1 MPPTMWRLRSSMP
14 GPPAPSCLMKRPG
27 REPTAR
33 GSDSSIRRASV
44 ASSPSLWKRM
54 ASPAP
59 KPSPDRPPEPTTDS
73 GLPLKP
79 VYQSADAGPEAAP
92 PGQFP
97 FTRGIYP
104 EMYRRRPWT
113 IRQYAGFG
121 SAAETNRR
129 FRYLLEEGQTGLSV
143 AFDLPTQMGHDADAP
158 MARGEVGKVG
168 VSISSLKDMETL
180 LQDIPLAEV
189 STSMTINAPAALLLL
204 LYELV
209 AEQQGV
215 SPERLQ
221 GTVQNDIL
229 KEYAARGTYIFP
241 PRASMRLTT
250 DLFAYCHERL
260 PNWNTISISGYH
272 LREAGATA
280 VQELGFTMAHAIA
293 YVDAARTAGLQVAD
307 FAPRLSFFFAVFSDF
322 FEEVAKFRA
331 ARNLWAR
338 LMKDRYGVTDPRAQA
353 LRFHSQPGGSPLTA
367 QQPHNNIVRVAL
379 QAMSAVLGG
388 TQSLHA
394 NSFDEALGLPS
405 EMAAT
410 LSVRTQQIIAH
421 ETNVAGVADPM
432 GGSYLVEA
440 LTRELDAGATALIEE
455 VDRRGGAIAAIET
468 GFTQEAIQESA
479 YHFQRAVEE
488 GRRVVVGVNR
498 FQGGEEAV
506 EIVKIGPRHERDQV
520 EGLKRLRA
528 ERDSA
533 AVESRL
539 AEVRRAA
546 EGSHNLLPPM
556 RAALQAYATIGE
568 VCGVLRDVF
577 GEYRPGSR
585 S

>member
-1 MPPTMWRLRSSMP
+1 
-14 GPPAPSCLMKRPG
+14 
-27 REPTAR
+27 
-33 GSDSSIRRASV
+33 
-44 ASSPSLWKRM
+44 M

-59 KPSPDRPPEPTTDS
+59 KPSDRPPAPTTDS
-73 GLPLKP
+73 GLPLKA
-79 VYQSADAGPEAAP
+79 VYRASDAGPEAPP
-92 PGQFP
+92 PGEYP

-104 EMYRRRPWT
+104 QMYRRRPWT
-113 IRQYAGFG
+113 IRQYSGFG

-129 FRYLLEEGQTGLSV
+129 FLYLLEQGQTGLSV

-180 LQDIPLAEV
+180 LQGIPLGEV

-215 SPERLQ
+215 PSERLQ

-250 DLFAYCHERL
+250 DLFAYCHQRL

-331 ARNLWAR
+331 ARNVWAK
-338 LMKDRYGVTDPRAQA
+338 LIKERYGVSDARAQT
-353 LRFHSQPGGSPLTA
+353 LRFHSQTGGSTLTA

-440 LTRELDAGATALIEE
+440 LTRELEAGATALIEE
-455 VDRRGGAIAAIET
+455 VDRQGGAIAAIET
-468 GFTQEAIQESA
+468 AFTQEAIQESA

-498 FQGGEEAV
+498 FQGEEESV

-520 EGLKRLRA
+520 EGLRRLRA
-528 ERDSA
+528 ERDA
-533 AVESRL
+533 TLVDSRL
-539 AEVRRAA
+539 AEVRRIA
-546 EGSHNLLPPM
+546 EGSQNLLPPM

>member
-1 MPPTMWRLRSSMP
+1 
-14 GPPAPSCLMKRPG
+14 
-27 REPTAR
+27 
-33 GSDSSIRRASV
+33 
-44 ASSPSLWKRM
+44 M
-54 ASPAP
+54 ASLAP
-59 KPSPDRPPEPTTDS
+59 KPGSDHPSESTTDS
-73 GLPLKP
+73 GLTLKP
-79 VYQSADAGPEAAP
+79 VYRAQDAGPQP
-92 PGQFP
+92 PDPGQYP

-129 FRYLLEEGQTGLSV
+129 FRYLLGQGQTGLSV
-143 AFDLPTQMGHDADAP
+143 AFDLPTQMGHDADAI
-158 MARGEVGKVG
+158 MAGGEVGKVG
-168 VSISSLKDMETL
+168 LSISSLKDMETL
-180 LQDIPLAEV
+180 LDGLPLSEV

-215 SPERLQ
+215 PGNRLN

-241 PRASMRLTT
+241 PRPSMRLTT
-250 DLFAYCHERL
+250 DLFAYCKQRL
-260 PNWNTISISGYH
+260 PSWNTISISGYH

-293 YVDAARTAGLQVAD
+293 YVDAARAAGLEVAE

-331 ARNLWAR
+331 ARTIWAR
-338 LMKDRYGVTDPRAQA
+338 LMMDRYGVKDGRAQA
-353 LRFHSQPGGSPLTA
+353 LRFHTQTGGSTLTA
-367 QQPHNNIVRVAL
+367 QQPYNNIVRVAL

-405 EMAAT
+405 ETAAT
-410 LSVRTQQIIAH
+410 LSVRTQQLIAH
-421 ETNVAGVADPM
+421 ETNVASVADPL

-440 LTRELDAGATALIEE
+440 LTTELESGARALIDE
-455 VDRRGGAIAAIET
+455 VDRRGGAIEAIET
-468 GFTQEAIQESA
+468 GFTQDAIQESA
-479 YHFQRAVEE
+479 YRFQQAVEE
-488 GRRVVVGVNR
+488 GRRGGGWVNR
-498 FQGGEEAV
+498 LTRGHDARGIV
-506 EIVKIGPRHERDQV
+506 EISPQHPREQV
-520 EGLKRLRA
+520 EALRRLRA
-528 ERDSA
+528 ERDA
-533 AVESRL
+533 ARVEAQL
-539 AEVRRAA
+539 AQVRRAA
-546 EGSHNLLPPM
+546 EGSANLLPPM
-556 RAALQAYATIGE
+556 RDALKAYATIGE

-577 GEYRPGSR
+577 GEYRPGTR

>member
-1 MPPTMWRLRSSMP
+1 MQPMTCGLPSSRPVPPVRSCSTRWLGRALM
-14 GPPAPSCLMKRPG
+14 GP
-27 REPTAR
+27 
-33 GSDSSIRRASV
+33 GSDLSIPRASV
-44 ASSPSLWKRM
+44 ACSPNSWKPM
-54 ASPAP
+54 ATPAP
-59 KPSPDRPPEPTTDS
+59 KPAADPPSEPATDS

-79 VYQSADAGPEAAP
+79 VYRAADAGTEAP
-92 PGQFP
+92 PPGEYP

-104 EMYRRRPWT
+104 QMYRRRPWT

-129 FRYLLEEGQTGLSV
+129 FRYLLEQGQTGLSV
-143 AFDLPTQMGHDADAP
+143 AFDLPTQIGHDADAP
-158 MARGEVGKVG
+158 MAGGEVGKVG

-180 LQDIPLAEV
+180 LAGIPVDKV
-189 STSMTINAPAALLLL
+189 SPSMTINAPAAILLL

-215 SPERLQ
+215 AGSRLN

-229 KEYAARGTYIFP
+229 KEYAARGTYVFP
-241 PRASMRLTT
+241 PRPSMRLTT
-250 DLFAYCHERL
+250 DLFAYCKDRL

-280 VQELGFTMAHAIA
+280 VQELGFTMAHAVA
-293 YVDAARTAGLQVAD
+293 YVDAARAAGLAVAD
-307 FAPRLSFFFAVFSDF
+307 FAPRISFFFAVFSDF

-331 ARNLWAR
+331 ARQLWAR
-338 LMKDRYGVTDPRAQA
+338 LIKERYAVTDQRAQT
-353 LRFHSQPGGSPLTA
+353 LRFHSQTGGSTLTA

-440 LTRELDAGATALIEE
+440 LTRELEAGATALIGE

-468 GFTQEAIQESA
+468 ALTQEALQESA
-479 YHFQRAVEE
+479 YHHQRAVEE
-488 GRRVVVGVNR
+488 GRPVGVRVNP
-498 FQGGEEAV
+498 FPGDAEPGGN
-506 EIVKIGPRHERDQV
+506 VKIGPR
-520 EGLKRLRA
+520 A
-528 ERDSA
+528 
-533 AVESRL
+533 
-539 AEVRRAA
+539 
-546 EGSHNLLPPM
+546 
-556 RAALQAYATIGE
+556 
-568 VCGVLRDVF
+568 
-577 GEYRPGSR
+577 
-585 S
+585 

>member
-1 MPPTMWRLRSSMP
+1 
-14 GPPAPSCLMKRPG
+14 
-27 REPTAR
+27 
-33 GSDSSIRRASV
+33 
-44 ASSPSLWKRM
+44 M
-54 ASPAP
+54 ASP
-59 KPSPDRPPEPTTDS
+59 SPEPAAEHPSEPVTDS

-79 VYQSADAGPEAAP
+79 VYQAADAGPEAPP
-92 PGQFP
+92 PGQYP

-129 FRYLLEEGQTGLSV
+129 FRYLLEQGQTGLSV
-143 AFDLPTQMGHDADAP
+143 AFDLPTQIGHDADAP

-180 LQDIPLAEV
+180 LDGIPLDKV
-189 STSMTINAPAALLLL
+189 STSMTINAPAAILLM

-215 SPERLQ
+215 PGNRLN

-229 KEYAARGTYIFP
+229 KEYAARGTYVFP
-241 PRASMRLTT
+241 PRPSMRLTT
-250 DLFAYCHERL
+250 DLFAYCAERL

-280 VQELGFTMAHAIA
+280 VQELGFTMAHAVA
-293 YVDAARTAGLQVAD
+293 YVDAARAAGLAVAD

-331 ARNLWAR
+331 ARRLWAR
-338 LMKDRYGVTDPRAQA
+338 LMKERYGVHDPRAQT
-353 LRFHSQPGGSPLTA
+353 LRFHTQTGGSTLTA

-421 ETNVAGVADPM
+421 ETNVASVADPM

-440 LTRELDAGATALIEE
+440 LTSELDAGAMALIAE

-468 GFTQEAIQESA
+468 GFTQDAIQESA
-479 YHFQRAVEE
+479 YRFQQAVET

-498 FQGGEEAV
+498 FQGDDEVV
-506 EIVKIGPRHERDQV
+506 EIVKISPQHEREQI
-520 EGLKRLRA
+520 ESLARLRT
-528 ERDSA
+528 ERDA
-533 AVESRL
+533 KKVEACLQDVRL
-539 AEVRRAA
+539 AA
-546 EGSHNLLPPM
+546 EGTQNLLPPM
-556 RAALQAYATIGE
+556 REALRAYATIGE

>member
-1 MPPTMWRLRSSMP
+1 
-14 GPPAPSCLMKRPG
+14 
-27 REPTAR
+27 
-33 GSDSSIRRASV
+33 
-44 ASSPSLWKRM
+44 M

-59 KPSPDRPPEPTTDS
+59 ERSPEPPPEPTTDS

-79 VYQSADAGPEAAP
+79 VYRASDAPGEASP
-92 PGQFP
+92 PGEFP
-97 FTRGIYP
+97 FTRGIYRQ
-104 EMYRRRPWT
+104 MYRRRPWT

-129 FRYLLEEGQTGLSV
+129 FHYLLAQGQTGLSV
-143 AFDLPTQMGHDADAP
+143 AFDLPTQIGHDADAP

-180 LQDIPLAEV
+180 LTGIPLAQV

-215 SPERLQ
+215 SGDRLN

-241 PRASMRLTT
+241 PRPSMRITT
-250 DLFAYCHERL
+250 DLFAYCRERL

-280 VQELGFTMAHAIA
+280 IQELGFTMAHAIA
-293 YVDAARTAGLQVAD
+293 YVDAARAAGLDVAG

-331 ARNLWAR
+331 ARTLWAK
-338 LMKDRYGVTDPRAQA
+338 LLEERYGVSDPRAQT
-353 LRFHSQPGGSPLTA
+353 LRFHTQTGGSTLTA

-421 ETNVAGVADPM
+421 ETNVASVADPL

-440 LTRELDAGATALIEE
+440 LTRDIEIGARAQISE

-468 GFTQEAIQESA
+468 GFTQDAIQESA
-479 YHFQRAVEE
+479 YRFQQAVEA

-498 FQGGEEAV
+498 FQGEDEAV
-506 EIVKIGPRHERDQV
+506 EIVKISPKHEREQV
-520 EGLKRLRA
+520 AALKRLRA
-528 ERDSA
+528 ERDA
-533 AVESRL
+533 GEVEARL
-539 AEVRRAA
+539 ADVRQAA
-546 EGSHNLLPPM
+546 EGNANLLPPM
-556 RAALQAYATIGE
+556 REALRRYATIGE

-577 GEYRPGSR
+577 GEYRPGTR

>member
-1 MPPTMWRLRSSMP
+1 
-14 GPPAPSCLMKRPG
+14 
-27 REPTAR
+27 
-33 GSDSSIRRASV
+33 
-44 ASSPSLWKRM
+44 M

-59 KPSPDRPPEPTTDS
+59 KQSDRPPAPTSDS
-73 GLPLKP
+73 GLPLKS
-79 VYQSADAGPEAAP
+79 VYRAADAGPEAPP
-92 PGQFP
+92 PGEYP

-113 IRQYAGFG
+113 IRQYSGFG

-129 FRYLLEEGQTGLSV
+129 FRYLLEQGQTGLSV
-143 AFDLPTQMGHDADAP
+143 AFDLPTQVGHDADAP

-180 LQDIPLAEV
+180 LQGIPLGEV

-250 DLFAYCHERL
+250 DLFAYCQERL

-280 VQELGFTMAHAIA
+280 VQELGFTMAHAVA
-293 YVDAARTAGLQVAD
+293 YVDAARSAGLQVAD

-331 ARNLWAR
+331 ARNLWAK

-353 LRFHSQPGGSPLTA
+353 LRFHSQTGGSTLTA

-440 LTRELDAGATALIEE
+440 LTRELEAGATALIEE

-468 GFTQEAIQESA
+468 AFTQESIQESA
-479 YHFQRAVEE
+479 YNFQRSVEE

-498 FQGGEEAV
+498 FQGDEGSV
-506 EIVKIGPRHERDQV
+506 EIVKIGPRHELDQV
-520 EGLKRLRA
+520 EGLRRLRA
-528 ERDSA
+528 ERDQA
-533 AVESRL
+533 RVDSRL

-546 EGSHNLLPPM
+546 EGGQNLLPPM

-568 VCGVLRDVF
+568 VCGVLRDAF

>member
-1 MPPTMWRLRSSMP
+1 
-14 GPPAPSCLMKRPG
+14 
-27 REPTAR
+27 
-33 GSDSSIRRASV
+33 
-44 ASSPSLWKRM
+44 M

-59 KPSPDRPPEPTTDS
+59 ERKPESPPEPTTDS

-79 VYQSADAGPEAAP
+79 VYRAADAREEAAP
-92 PGQFP
+92 PGEYP

-104 EMYRRRPWT
+104 QMYRRRPWT

-121 SAAETNRR
+121 SAAETNQR
-129 FRYLLEEGQTGLSV
+129 FRYLLAQGQTGLSV

-158 MARGEVGKVG
+158 MARGEIGKVG

-180 LQDIPLAEV
+180 LAGIPLADV

-204 LYELV
+204 LYQLV

-215 SPERLQ
+215 SGERLN

-241 PRASMRLTT
+241 PRPSMRLTT
-250 DLFAYCHERL
+250 DLFAYCNEEL

-293 YVDAARTAGLQVAD
+293 YVDAARAAGLEVAA

-331 ARNLWAR
+331 ARSLWAHV
-338 LMKDRYGVTDPRAQA
+338 LKTRYGVTDPRAQA
-353 LRFHSQPGGSPLTA
+353 LRFHTQTGGSTLTA

-421 ETNVAGVADPM
+421 ETNVASVADPM

-440 LTRELDAGATALIEE
+440 LTGQLEAGAAALVEE
-455 VDRRGGAIAAIET
+455 VDRRGGAIVAIET
-468 GFTQEAIQESA
+468 GFTQDAIQESA
-479 YHFQRAVEE
+479 YRFQQAVET

-498 FQGGEEAV
+498 FQGDDEAV
-506 EIVKIGPRHERDQV
+506 EIVKISPQHEREQV
-520 EGLKRLRA
+520 EALKRLRA
-528 ERDSA
+528 ERDASV
-533 AVESRL
+533 VETRL
-539 AEVRRAA
+539 DEVRRAA
-546 EGSHNLLPPM
+546 ESDQNLLPPM
-556 RAALQAYATIGE
+556 REALRAYATIGE
-568 VCGVLRDVF
+568 VCAVLRDVF
-577 GEYRPGSR
+577 GEYRPGTR

>member
-1 MPPTMWRLRSSMP
+1 
-14 GPPAPSCLMKRPG
+14 
-27 REPTAR
+27 
-33 GSDSSIRRASV
+33 
-44 ASSPSLWKRM
+44 M

-59 KPSPDRPPEPTTDS
+59 KPSDRAPAPTTDS
-73 GLPLKP
+73 GLPLKA
-79 VYQSADAGPEAAP
+79 VYRAIDAGPEAPP
-92 PGQFP
+92 PGDYP

-113 IRQYAGFG
+113 IRQYSGFG

-129 FRYLLEEGQTGLSV
+129 FHYLLEQGQTGLSV

-158 MARGEVGKVG
+158 MASGEVGKVG

-180 LQDIPLAEV
+180 LQGIPLGEV
-189 STSMTINAPAALLLL
+189 STSMTINAPAAVLLLM
-204 LYELV
+204 YELV

-250 DLFAYCHERL
+250 DLFAYCHQRL

-293 YVDAARTAGLQVAD
+293 YVDAAKTAGLQVAD

-331 ARNLWAR
+331 ARKLWAT
-338 LMKDRYGVTDPRAQA
+338 LMKNRYGVTDLRAQA
-353 LRFHSQPGGSPLTA
+353 LRFHSQTGGSTLTA

-394 NSFDEALGLPS
+394 NSFDEALGLPG

-440 LTRELDAGATALIEE
+440 LTRELEAGASALIDA
-455 VDRRGGAIAAIET
+455 VDRRGGAIASIET

-479 YHFQRAVEE
+479 YAYQRSVEE
-488 GRRVVVGVNR
+488 GRRIVVGVNR
-498 FQGGEEAV
+498 FQGDEESV
-506 EIVKIGPRHERDQV
+506 EIVKIGPRHERDQI
-520 EGLKRLRA
+520 EALERLRA
-528 ERDSA
+528 ERDRA
-533 AVESRL
+533 AVEARL
-539 AEVRRAA
+539 ADVRRAA
-546 EGSHNLLPPM
+546 QGSQNLLPPM

-568 VCGVLRDVF
+568 VCGVLRDIF

>member
-1 MPPTMWRLRSSMP
+1 
-14 GPPAPSCLMKRPG
+14 
-27 REPTAR
+27 
-33 GSDSSIRRASV
+33 
-44 ASSPSLWKRM
+44 M

-59 KPSPDRPPEPTTDS
+59 KPRSDQASESTTDS
-73 GLPLKP
+73 GLALKP
-79 VYQSADAGPEAAP
+79 VYRAQDVGPQVP
-92 PGQFP
+92 DPGQYP

-129 FRYLLEEGQTGLSV
+129 FRYLLERGQTGLSV
-143 AFDLPTQMGHDADAP
+143 AFDLPTQIGHDADAP

-180 LQDIPLAEV
+180 LAGIPLDQV
-189 STSMTINAPAALLLL
+189 STSMTINAPAAILLL

-215 SPERLQ
+215 AGSRLN

-229 KEYAARGTYIFP
+229 
-241 PRASMRLTT
+241 
-250 DLFAYCHERL
+250 
-260 PNWNTISISGYH
+260 
-272 LREAGATA
+272 RESGATA
-280 VQELGFTMAHAIA
+280 VQELGFPMAYAVA
-293 YVDAARTAGLQVAD
+293 YVDAARAAGLAVAD
-307 FAPRLSFFFAVFSDF
+307 FAPRISFFFAVFSDF

-331 ARNLWAR
+331 ARQLWAR
-338 LMKDRYGVTDPRAQA
+338 LIKERYGVSDPRAQT
-353 LRFHSQPGGSPLTA
+353 LRFHTQTGGSTLTA

-379 QAMSAVLGG
+379 QALSAVLGG

-410 LSVRTQQIIAH
+410 LSVRTQQIIAN
-421 ETNVAGVADPM
+421 ETNVASVADPM

-440 LTRELDAGATALIEE
+440 LTSQLDAGASALIAE

-468 GFTQEAIQESA
+468 GFTQDAIQESA
-479 YHFQRAVEE
+479 YRFQQAVET

-498 FQGGEEAV
+498 FKGDDEVV
-506 EIVKIGPRHERDQV
+506 EIVKISPHHEREQV
-520 EGLKRLRA
+520 EALNRPRA
-528 ERDSA
+528 ECDAGR
-533 AVESRL
+533 VEASL
-539 AEVRRAA
+539 QGVRQAA
-546 EGSHNLLPPM
+546 EGTANLLPPM
-556 RAALQAYATIGE
+556 REALRAYATIGE

>member
-1 MPPTMWRLRSSMP
+1 MAQPVPEHLDKT
-14 GPPAPSCLMKRPG
+14 GEPA
-27 REPTAR
+27 
-33 GSDSSIRRASV
+33 
-44 ASSPSLWKRM
+44 
-54 ASPAP
+54 
-59 KPSPDRPPEPTTDS
+59 TDS
-73 GLPLKP
+73 GLPLKA
-79 VYQSADAGPEAAP
+79 VYGSTDAGAAAP
-92 PGQFP
+92 PPGHYP

-104 EMYRRRPWT
+104 EMYRRRLWT

-129 FRYLLEEGQTGLSV
+129 FRYLLDQGQTGLSV
-143 AFDLPTQMGHDADAP
+143 AFDVPTQLGHDADAP
-158 MARGEVGKVG
+158 LARGEVGKVG

-180 LQDIPLAEV
+180 LDGIPLEDV

-209 AEQQGV
+209 AERQGV
-215 SPERLQ
+215 SGDRLN

-241 PRASMRLTT
+241 PRPSMRLTT
-250 DLFAYCHERL
+250 DLFAYCRDRL

-280 VQELGFTMAHAIA
+280 IQELGLTMAHAIA
-293 YVDAARTAGLQVAD
+293 YVDAARTAGLDVAN

-331 ARNLWAR
+331 ARRLWAR
-338 LMKDRYGVTDPRAQA
+338 LIKERYAVADQRAQA
-353 LRFHSQPGGSPLTA
+353 LRFHSQTGGSTLTA
-367 QQPHNNIVRVAL
+367 QQPYNNIVRVAL

-410 LSVRTQQIIAH
+410 LSVRTQQLIAY
-421 ETNVAGVADPM
+421 ESNVASVADPL

-440 LTRELDAGATALIEE
+440 LTDELDARATALIAE
-455 VDRRGGAIAAIET
+455 VGRQGGAIAAIES

-479 YHFQRAVEE
+479 YRLQRAIEE

-498 FQGGEEAV
+498 FQSDNAPV
-506 EIVKIGPRHERDQV
+506 QVVKVSPRHEREQA
-520 EGLKRLRA
+520 EALKQLRA
-528 ERDSA
+528 ARDGKQVDLKLEVVRQA
-533 AVESRL
+533 AL
-539 AEVRRAA
+539 
-546 EGSHNLLPPM
+546 GSGNLLPPM
-556 RAALQAYATIGE
+556 RDALRAYATIGE
-568 VCGVLRDVF
+568 VCGVLREVF
-577 GEYRPGSR
+577 GEYRPGFYR
-585 S
+585 

>member
-1 MPPTMWRLRSSMP
+1 
-14 GPPAPSCLMKRPG
+14 
-27 REPTAR
+27 
-33 GSDSSIRRASV
+33 
-44 ASSPSLWKRM
+44 M

-59 KPSPDRPPEPTTDS
+59 KSASDRPPEPTTDS

-79 VYQSADAGPEAAP
+79 VYRADDAGQEAP
-92 PGQFP
+92 PPGEYP
-97 FTRGIYP
+97 YTRGIYP

-129 FRYLLEEGQTGLSV
+129 FRYLLEQGQTGLSI
-143 AFDLPTQMGHDADAP
+143 AFDLPTQMGHDADAA

-168 VSISSLKDMETL
+168 VSISSLKEMEIL
-180 LQDIPLAEV
+180 LSGIPLAQV
-189 STSMTINAPAALLLL
+189 STSMTINAPAAILLL

-215 SPERLQ
+215 PGDRLN

-229 KEYAARGTYIFP
+229 KEYAARGTYVFP
-241 PRASMRLTT
+241 PRPSMRLTT
-250 DLFAYCHERL
+250 DLFAYCKQRL

-293 YVDAARTAGLQVAD
+293 YVDAARAAGLEVSE

-331 ARNLWAR
+331 ARRLWAR
-338 LMKDRYGVTDPRAQA
+338 LIKERYQVADPRAQT
-353 LRFHSQPGGSPLTA
+353 LRFHTQTGGSTLTA

-394 NSFDEALGLPS
+394 NSFDEALSLPS

-421 ETNVAGVADPM
+421 ETNVASVADPM

-440 LTRELDAGATALIEE
+440 LTGELEAGANALIAD
-455 VDRRGGAIAAIET
+455 VDRHGGAIAAIET
-468 GFTQEAIQESA
+468 GFTQDAIQESA
-479 YHFQRAVEE
+479 YRFQQAVEE

-498 FQGGEEAV
+498 FQSDDEAV
-506 EIVKIGPRHERDQV
+506 EIVKISPQHEHEQV
-520 EGLKRLRA
+520 EALKRLRA
-528 ERDSA
+528 ERDVN
-533 AVESRL
+533 AVESHL
-539 AEVRRAA
+539 AAVRRAA
-546 EGSHNLLPPM
+546 EGRENLLPPM
-556 RAALQAYATIGE
+556 REALRAYATIGE

>member
-1 MPPTMWRLRSSMP
+1 
-14 GPPAPSCLMKRPG
+14 
-27 REPTAR
+27 
-33 GSDSSIRRASV
+33 
-44 ASSPSLWKRM
+44 M

-129 FRYLLEEGQTGLSV
+129 FRYLLEQGQTGLSV

-180 LQDIPLAEV
+180 LDGIPLGQV

-215 SPERLQ
+215 PGERLN

-229 KEYAARGTYIFP
+229 KEYAARGTYVFP
-241 PRASMRLTT
+241 PRPSMRLTT
-250 DLFAYCHERL
+250 DLFAYCKERL

-280 VQELGFTMAHAIA
+280 VQELGFTMAHAVA
-293 YVDAARTAGLQVAD
+293 YVDAARAAGLDVAQ

-331 ARNLWAR
+331 ARRLWSG
-338 LMKDRYGVTDPRAQA
+338 LMKERYGVSDPRAQA
-353 LRFHSQPGGSPLTA
+353 LRFHAQTGGSTLTA

-394 NSFDEALGLPS
+394 NSFDEALRLPS

-421 ETNVAGVADPM
+421 ETNVASVADPM

-440 LTRELDAGATALIEE
+440 LTSELATGASALIAE

-468 GFTQEAIQESA
+468 GFTQDAIQESA
-479 YHFQRAVEE
+479 YRFQQAVEA

-498 FQGGEEAV
+498 FQGDDEAV
-506 EIVKIGPRHERDQV
+506 EIVKINPHHEREQV
-520 EGLKRLRA
+520 EALKRLRA
-528 ERDSA
+528 ERNA
-533 AVESRL
+533 QRVESGLQR
-539 AEVRRAA
+539 VRRAA
-546 EGSHNLLPPM
+546 EGRENLLPPM
-556 RAALQAYATIGE
+556 REALQAYATIGE

>member
-1 MPPTMWRLRSSMP
+1 MAST
-14 GPPAPSCLMKRPG
+14 AP
-27 REPTAR
+27 EPT
-33 GSDSSIRRASV
+33 
-44 ASSPSLWKRM
+44 PE
-54 ASPAP
+54 
-59 KPSPDRPPEPTTDS
+59 PSPRPTTDS

-79 VYQSADAGPEAAP
+79 VYRAADARAEAAP
-92 PGQFP
+92 PGEYP

-104 EMYRRRPWT
+104 ERYRRRPWT
-113 IRQYAGFG
+113 IRQYSGFG

-129 FRYLLEEGQTGLSV
+129 FRYLLEQGQTGLSV
-143 AFDLPTQMGHDADAP
+143 ACDLPTQMGHDADAP

-180 LQDIPLAEV
+180 LQGIPLGEV

-338 LMKDRYGVTDPRAQA
+338 LMRERYGVADPRAQA
-353 LRFHSQPGGSPLTA
+353 LRFHSQTGGSTLTA

-394 NSFDEALGLPS
+394 NSFDEALGPPA

-440 LTRELDAGATALIEE
+440 LTRELEAGATALIEE

-468 GFTQEAIQESA
+468 AFTQDAIQESA

-498 FQGGEEAV
+498 FQGDEEAV

-528 ERDSA
+528 ERAPAGGRHRHAD
-533 AVESRL
+533 
-539 AEVRRAA
+539 
-546 EGSHNLLPPM
+546 GH
-556 RAALQAYATIGE
+556 
-568 VCGVLRDVF
+568 
-577 GEYRPGSR
+577 
-585 S
+585 

>member
-1 MPPTMWRLRSSMP
+1 
-14 GPPAPSCLMKRPG
+14 
-27 REPTAR
+27 
-33 GSDSSIRRASV
+33 
-44 ASSPSLWKRM
+44 M

-59 KPSPDRPPEPTTDS
+59 KAAADQPSEPATDS

-79 VYQSADAGPEAAP
+79 VYRAADAGAEAP
-92 PGQFP
+92 PPGEYP

-129 FRYLLEEGQTGLSV
+129 FRYLLQQGQTGLSV
-143 AFDLPTQMGHDADAP
+143 AFDLPTQIGHDADAP
-158 MARGEVGKVG
+158 IARGEVGKVG
-168 VSISSLKDMETL
+168 VSISSLKDMEIL
-180 LQDIPLAEV
+180 LNGIPLDQV
-189 STSMTINAPAALLLL
+189 STSMTINAPAAILLL

-215 SPERLQ
+215 AGSRLN

-229 KEYAARGTYIFP
+229 KEYAARGTYVFP
-241 PRASMRLTT
+241 PRPSMRLAT
-250 DLFAYCHERL
+250 DLFAYCKDRL

-280 VQELGFTMAHAIA
+280 VQELGFTMAHAVA
-293 YVDAARTAGLQVAD
+293 YVDAARAAGLAVAD
-307 FAPRLSFFFAVFSDF
+307 FAPRISFFFAVFSDF

-331 ARNLWAR
+331 ARRLWAR
-338 LMKDRYGVTDPRAQA
+338 LIKERYGVNDPRAQT
-353 LRFHSQPGGSPLTA
+353 LRFHTQTGGSTLTA

-410 LSVRTQQIIAH
+410 LSVRTQQIIAN
-421 ETNVAGVADPM
+421 ETNVASVADPM

-440 LTRELDAGATALIEE
+440 LTSELDTGASALIAE
-455 VDRRGGAIAAIET
+455 VDRRGGAIVAIET
-468 GFTQEAIQESA
+468 GFTQDAIQESA
-479 YHFQRAVEE
+479 YRFQQAVET

-498 FQGGEEAV
+498 FQGDDEVV
-506 EIVKIGPRHERDQV
+506 EIVKISPHHEREQV
-520 EGLKRLRA
+520 EALKRLRA
-528 ERDSA
+528 ERDA
-533 AVESRL
+533 GRVETSL
-539 AEVRRAA
+539 QAVRRAA
-546 EGSHNLLPPM
+546 EGTDNLLPPM
-556 RAALQAYATIGE
+556 REALRAYATIGE

>member
-1 MPPTMWRLRSSMP
+1 
-14 GPPAPSCLMKRPG
+14 
-27 REPTAR
+27 
-33 GSDSSIRRASV
+33 
-44 ASSPSLWKRM
+44 M
-54 ASPAP
+54 ASPVP
-59 KPSPDRPPEPTTDS
+59 KPSDGPAEPTTDS
-73 GLPLKP
+73 GLPLKA
-79 VYQSADAGPEAAP
+79 VYRATDAGLEAP
-92 PGQFP
+92 PPGEYP

-104 EMYRRRPWT
+104 EMYRRQPWT
-113 IRQYAGFG
+113 IRQYSGFG

-129 FRYLLEEGQTGLSV
+129 FRYLLEQGQTGLSI
-143 AFDLPTQMGHDADAP
+143 AFDLPTQIGHDADAP

-180 LQDIPLAEV
+180 LEGIPLGEV

-215 SPERLQ
+215 PSERLQ

-250 DLFAYCHERL
+250 DLFAYCHQRL

-293 YVDAARTAGLQVAD
+293 YVEAARSAGLQVSD

-331 ARNLWAR
+331 ARNLWAK
-338 LMKDRYGVTDPRAQA
+338 LMKERYGVGDARAQS
-353 LRFHSQPGGSPLTA
+353 LRFHSQTGGSTLTA

-432 GGSYLVEA
+432 GGSYFVEA
-440 LTRELDAGATALIEE
+440 LTRELEAGATALIGE

-479 YHFQRAVEE
+479 YHFQKAVEE

-498 FQGGEEAV
+498 FQGDEESV

-520 EGLKRLRA
+520 EGIKRLRA
-528 ERDSA
+528 ERDTA
-533 AVESRL
+533 TVESRL
-539 AEVRRAA
+539 AEVRRVA
-546 EGSHNLLPPM
+546 EGNHNLLPPM
-556 RAALQAYATIGE
+556 RAALEAYATIGE

>member
-1 MPPTMWRLRSSMP
+1 MATRAVKPQ
-14 GPPAPSCLMKRPG
+14 PS
-27 REPTAR
+27 
-33 GSDSSIRRASV
+33 I
-44 ASSPSLWKRM
+44 
-54 ASPAP
+54 
-59 KPSPDRPPEPTTDS
+59 PSPQTDS

-79 VYQSADAGPEAAP
+79 VYTAADAGPAPAAP
-92 PGQFP
+92 GEYP

-104 EMYRRRPWT
+104 EMYRERLWT

-121 SAAETNRR
+121 SAAETNAR
-129 FRYLLEEGQTGLSV
+129 FRYLLGQGQTGLSI
-143 AFDLPTQMGHDADAP
+143 AFDLPTQIGHDADAP

-168 VSISSLKDMETL
+168 VSISSLRDMEIL
-180 LQDIPLAEV
+180 LAGIPLGQV
-189 STSMTINAPAALLLL
+189 STSMTINAPAAILLL

-215 SPERLQ
+215 PGDRLN

-229 KEYAARGTYIFP
+229 KEYAARGTYVFP
-241 PRASMRLTT
+241 PRPSMRLTT
-250 DLFAYCHERL
+250 DLFAYCKERL

-280 VQELGFTMAHAIA
+280 VQELGFTMAHAVA
-293 YVDAARTAGLQVAD
+293 YVDAARAAGLAVGD

-331 ARNLWAR
+331 ARRIWAR
-338 LMKDRYGVTDPRAQA
+338 LMKERYGVTDPRAQT
-353 LRFHSQPGGSPLTA
+353 LRFHTQTGGSTLTA

-421 ETNVAGVADPM
+421 ETNVPGVTDPL

-440 LTRELDAGATALIEE
+440 LTRELEQQARALIAE
-455 VDRRGGAIAAIET
+455 VDRRGGAVGAIES
-468 GFTQEAIQESA
+468 GFTQDAIQESA
-479 YHFQRAVEE
+479 YRFQQAVEE

-498 FQGGEEAV
+498 FQGDDEDV
-506 EIVKIGPRHERDQV
+506 EIVKISPKHEGEQV
-520 EGLKRLRA
+520 DTLKRLRT
-528 ERDSA
+528 ERDA
-533 AVESRL
+533 KRVESRL
-539 AEVRRAA
+539 QEVRRAA
-546 EGSHNLLPPM
+546 EGTQNLLPPM
-556 RAALQAYATIGE
+556 REALRAYATIGE
-568 VCGVLRDVF
+568 VCGELRDVF
-577 GEYRPGSR
+577 GGYRPGSR

>member
-1 MPPTMWRLRSSMP
+1 MAT
-14 GPPAPSCLMKRPG
+14 PAAKR
-27 REPTAR
+27 AI
-33 GSDSSIRRASV
+33 D
-44 ASSPSLWKRM
+44 
-54 ASPAP
+54 PA
-59 KPSPDRPPEPTTDS
+59 EPTTDS
-73 GLPLKP
+73 GLPLQA
-79 VYQSADAGPEAAP
+79 VYRSTDAGPEASP
-92 PGQFP
+92 PGEYP

-129 FRYLLEEGQTGLSV
+129 FRYLLEQGQTGLSI
-143 AFDLPTQMGHDADAP
+143 AFDLPTQMGHDADSL

-180 LQDIPLAEV
+180 LAGIPLGEV

-215 SPERLQ
+215 PGDRLT

-241 PRASMRLTT
+241 PRPSMRLTT
-250 DLFAYCHERL
+250 DVFAYCRKRL

-280 VQELGFTMAHAIA
+280 IQELGFTLAHAIA
-293 YVDAARTAGLQVAD
+293 YVEAAKAAGLQVAE

-331 ARNLWAR
+331 ARTLWAR
-338 LMKDRYGVTDPRAQA
+338 LLKDSYGLRDPRAQT
-353 LRFHSQPGGSPLTA
+353 LRFHTQTGGSTLTA
-367 QQPHNNIVRVAL
+367 QQPYNNIVRVAL

-405 EMAAT
+405 ELAAT

-421 ETNVAGVADPM
+421 ETNVASVADPL

-440 LTRELDAGATALIEE
+440 LTAELEAGASALIKE
-455 VDRRGGAIAAIET
+455 VDAHGGAIAAIES

-479 YHFQRAVEE
+479 YRFQQAVEE

-498 FQGGEEAV
+498 FQGDDDAV
-506 EIVKIGPRHERDQV
+506 EIVKISPQHEREQV
-520 EGLKRLRA
+520 EALKRLRT
-528 ERDSA
+528 ERDA
-533 AVESRL
+533 KRVEAGL
-539 AEVRRAA
+539 ADVRRAA
-546 EGSHNLLPPM
+546 EGTDNLLPPM
-556 RAALQAYATIGE
+556 REALRAYATIGE

-577 GEYRPGSR
+577 GEYRPGMR

>member
-1 MPPTMWRLRSSMP
+1 
-14 GPPAPSCLMKRPG
+14 
-27 REPTAR
+27 
-33 GSDSSIRRASV
+33 
-44 ASSPSLWKRM
+44 M

-59 KPSPDRPPEPTTDS
+59 ERKPEPRAEPTTDS

-79 VYQSADAGPEAAP
+79 VYRAADAPGEAP
-92 PGQFP
+92 PPGEYP

-104 EMYRRRPWT
+104 QMYRRRPWT

-129 FRYLLEEGQTGLSV
+129 FRYLLAQGQTGLSV

-168 VSISSLKDMETL
+168 VSISSLKDMEVL
-180 LQDIPLAEV
+180 LAGIPLAEV

-215 SPERLQ
+215 PGDRLN

-241 PRASMRLTT
+241 PRPSMRLTT
-250 DLFAYCHERL
+250 DLFAYCNARL

-280 VQELGFTMAHAIA
+280 VQELGFTLAHAIA
-293 YVDAARTAGLQVAD
+293 YVDAARAAGLDVAA

-331 ARNLWAR
+331 ARTLWAR
-338 LMKDRYGVTDPRAQA
+338 LLKERYGIMDPRAQT
-353 LRFHSQPGGSPLTA
+353 LRFHTQTGGSTLTA

-421 ETNVAGVADPM
+421 ETNVASVTDPM

-440 LTRELDAGATALIEE
+440 LTRELDAGATALIAE
-455 VDRRGGAIAAIET
+455 VDRRGGAIAAIES
-468 GFTQEAIQESA
+468 GFTQDAIQESA
-479 YHFQRAVEE
+479 YRFQQAVET
-488 GRRVVVGVNR
+488 GQRVVVGVNR
-498 FQGGEEAV
+498 FQGEEESV
-506 EIVKIGPRHERDQV
+506 EIVKISPKHEREQV
-520 EGLKRLRA
+520 EALTRLRA
-528 ERDSA
+528 ERDTRQ
-533 AVESRL
+533 VETAL
-539 AEVRRAA
+539 AGVRRAA
-546 EGSHNLLPPM
+546 EGDTNLLPPM
-556 RAALQAYATIGE
+556 REALRAYATIGE

-577 GEYRPGSR
+577 GEYRPGTR

>member
-1 MPPTMWRLRSSMP
+1 
-14 GPPAPSCLMKRPG
+14 
-27 REPTAR
+27 
-33 GSDSSIRRASV
+33 
-44 ASSPSLWKRM
+44 M

-59 KPSPDRPPEPTTDS
+59 NATPDDRSEPATDS

-79 VYQSADAGPEAAP
+79 VYRAADAGPEPPP
-92 PGQFP
+92 PGQYP

-104 EMYRRRPWT
+104 EMYRRRRWT

-129 FRYLLEEGQTGLSV
+129 FRYLLEQGQTGLSV
-143 AFDLPTQMGHDADAP
+143 AFDLPTQIGYDPDTPLAS
-158 MARGEVGKVG
+158 GEVGKVG
-168 VSISSLKDMETL
+168 VSIASLRDMEML
-180 LQDIPLAEV
+180 LEAIPLGEV

-215 SPERLQ
+215 AGDRLK
-221 GTVQNDIL
+221 GTVQNDVL

-241 PRASMRLTT
+241 PRPSMRLAT
-250 DLFAYCHERL
+250 DLFAYCDERL

-293 YVDAARTAGLQVAD
+293 YVDAARAAGLEVAD

-331 ARNLWAR
+331 ARRLWAR
-338 LMKDRYGVTDPRAQA
+338 LIGERYGVTEPRAQA
-353 LRFHSQPGGSPLTA
+353 LRFHTQTGGSTLTA

-379 QAMSAVLGG
+379 QALSAVLGG

-410 LSVRTQQIIAH
+410 LSVRTQQIIAN
-421 ETNVAGVADPM
+421 ETNVPTVTDPL

-440 LTRELDAGATALIEE
+440 LTNELDAGASALIEE
-455 VDRRGGAIAAIET
+455 VDRRGGAIEAIES
-468 GFTQEAIQESA
+468 GFTQDAIQESA
-479 YHFQRAVEE
+479 YRVQQAIEA

-506 EIVKIGPRHERDQV
+506 QIVKISPQHEPEQIAA
-520 EGLKRLRA
+520 LKRLRR
-528 ERDSA
+528 ERDASR
-533 AVESRL
+533 VEARL
-539 AEVRRAA
+539 GDVRRAA
-546 EGSHNLLPPM
+546 EGAANLLPPM
-556 RAALQAYATIGE
+556 REALRAYATIGE
-568 VCGVLRDVF
+568 VCGVLREVF

-585 S
+585 T

>member
-1 MPPTMWRLRSSMP
+1 MAST
-14 GPPAPSCLMKRPG
+14 AP
-27 REPTAR
+27 EPT
-33 GSDSSIRRASV
+33 
-44 ASSPSLWKRM
+44 PE
-54 ASPAP
+54 
-59 KPSPDRPPEPTTDS
+59 PSPRPTTDS

-79 VYQSADAGPEAAP
+79 VYRAADARAEAAP
-92 PGQFP
+92 PGEYP

-129 FRYLLEEGQTGLSV
+129 FRYLLGHGQTGLSV
-143 AFDLPTQMGHDADAP
+143 AFDLPTQMGHDADSP

-180 LQDIPLAEV
+180 LQGIPLNEV

-215 SPERLQ
+215 STERLQ

-322 FEEVAKFRA
+322 FDEV
-331 ARNLWAR
+331 
-338 LMKDRYGVTDPRAQA
+338 V
-353 LRFHSQPGGSPLTA
+353 
-367 QQPHNNIVRVAL
+367 
-379 QAMSAVLGG
+379 
-388 TQSLHA
+388 
-394 NSFDEALGLPS
+394 GLPS

-440 LTRELDAGATALIEE
+440 LTRELDAGATALIQE

-468 GFTQEAIQESA
+468 GFTQDAIQESA
-479 YHFQRAVEE
+479 YRFQQAVET

-498 FQGGEEAV
+498 FQGEDEVV
-506 EIVKIGPRHERDQV
+506 EIVKISPHHEREQV
-520 EGLKRLRA
+520 EALKRLRA
-528 ERDSA
+528 ERDA
-533 AVESRL
+533 KRVDACL
-539 AEVRRAA
+539 DEV
-546 EGSHNLLPPM
+546 
-556 RAALQAYATIGE
+556 
-568 VCGVLRDVF
+568 
-577 GEYRPGSR
+577 
-585 S
+585 